1 MPSTVQ
7 FRRGTSSQNDSF
19 TGSNAEITVDT
30 TNKTLRV
37 HDGSTAGGSKLAKA
51 EELDLQVVG
60 DDSATFTMTV
70 GTDVLQFSGGNGIT
84 TSTSSSKIVNI
95 ALDSTIITLDSIASS
110 DSTEV
115 LIDDGFRVTGTAHI
129 PTLETNQLSSNDSTA
144 IQIND
149 SVNISGTL
157 SVNNFDINSITST
170 DSTGVLI
177 NDNLVVAGVV
187 KTLGSSTLQIE
198 EGVNVLGTLQAD
210 AVDMEGFSSQSAGE
224 NADLD
229 SAVEDV
235 DTFTAATFRSGEYVY
250 SATNTEGGATGDST
264 SGYEAGKIIIMHD
277 GTTAYISQYGVVNSG
292 TSPLLTFSADIDSG
306 NVRLRAA
313 SHAANTSIK
322 FHRTLIK
329 V

>member
-7 FRRGTSSQNDSF
+7 FRRGTNSQNDSF

-37 HDGSTAGGSKLAKA
+37 HDGSTAGGSKLATTSQT
-51 EELDLQVVG
+51 ELQVVG
-60 DDSATFTMTV
+60 DDSATFTMQV
-70 GTDVLQFSGGNGIT
+70 GSDVLQFSGGNGIT

-129 PTLETNQLSSNDSTA
+129 PTLETNQLSSNDSSA

-177 NDNLVVAGVV
+177 NDNLVIAGVV

-198 EGVNVLGTLQAD
+198 EAVNVLGTLQAD

-235 DTFTAATFRSGEYVY
+235 DTFAAATFRSAEYVY

-264 SGYEAGKIIIMHD
+264 SGYEAGKIIITHD
-277 GTTAYISQYGVVNSG
+277 GTTAYHTQYGITHSG
-292 TSPLLTFSADIDSG
+292 TAPLLTFSTDIDSG

-313 SHAANTSIK
+313 SIAANTSIK